1 MTWEEL
7 KEKAKKMG
15 AVVLSDMV
23 IYNSVMFL
31 ENGEID
37 MSRRI
42 FSAEQ
47 THAIMKALQTKEEDN
62 V

>member
-7 KEKAKKMG
+7 KEEAKKMG
-15 AVVLSDMV
+15 AIVLFDMV
-23 IYNSVMFL
+23 IYDSVMFL

-42 FSAEQ
+42 FSADQ
-47 THAIMKALQTKEEDN
+47 MLAIMKATTIKKG
-62 V
+62 

>member
-1 MTWEEL
+1 MYWEEL
-7 KEKAKKMG
+7 KEEAKKMG
-15 AVVLSDMV
+15 DVVSSDMV

-42 FSAEQ
+42 FSADQ
-47 THAIMKALQTKEEDN
+47 MLAIMKALQ
-62 V
+62 